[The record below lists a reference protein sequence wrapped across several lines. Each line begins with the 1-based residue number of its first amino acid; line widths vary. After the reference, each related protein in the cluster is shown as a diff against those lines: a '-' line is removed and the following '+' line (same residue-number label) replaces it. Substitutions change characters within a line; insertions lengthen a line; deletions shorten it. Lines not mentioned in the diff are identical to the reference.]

1 MSIGPV
7 RWVALPG
14 ELFVETGLA
23 LKQAGATFV
32 VGYANGYIGY
42 LPIRRAYDEGGYE
55 VDPGTWSRVAP
66 GSAERLQ
73 AIAERLLSQLPVSHP

>member
-7 RWVALPG
+7 RWIGLPG
-14 ELFVETGLA
+14 EPFVETGLA

-32 VGYANGYIGY
+32 VGYANGYVGY

-55 VDPGTWSRVAP
+55 VELGNWSRVAP

-73 AIAERLLSQLPVSHP
+73 SIAERLLSRLPGSQP